1 MAWGRH
7 RDSTGTAVTLDQ
19 TDPLVGSL
27 RAHRL
32 RLTPQRLAIARAL
45 QATQG
50 HPTVQEVHAAVGVYF
65 PTMSL
70 TTVYNT
76 LRSLVAAGVI
86 SELPFARGVR
96 YDSDPTP
103 HVNLVCSECGRILD
117 AHEYDTLLRRLS
129 VSVRR
134 RNDFS
139 VEGQRFDFY
148 GHCDRCTRLVGRRR
162 GSTSPSTRQARPTP
176 LGQTR

>member
-1 MAWGRH
+1 MA
-7 RDSTGTAVTLDQ
+7 LDQ
-19 TDPLVGSL
+19 SDPVIASL

-45 QATQG
+45 QAAQG
-50 HPTVQEVHAAVGVYF
+50 HPTVQEVHAAVGVHF

-86 SELPFARGVR
+86 SELPFAHGVR

-117 AHEYDTLLRRLS
+117 AHEYDHLLRRLS
-129 VSVRR
+129 VAVSHRG
-134 RNDFS
+134 DFS
-139 VEGQRFDFY
+139 IEGQRFDFY
-148 GHCDRCTRLVGRRR
+148 GQCDDCGRRVASR
-162 GSTSPSTRQARPTP
+162 RHSATSPRRKRPV
-176 LGQTR
+176 

>member
-1 MAWGRH
+1 MP
-7 RDSTGTAVTLDQ
+7 LDHS
-19 TDPLVGSL
+19 DPVIASL

-86 SELPFARGVR
+86 SELPFAHGVR

-117 AHEYDTLLRRLS
+117 AHEYDHLLRRLS
-129 VSVRR
+129 VAVGDRE
-134 RNDFS
+134 DFS
-139 VEGQRFDFY
+139 IEGQRFDFY
-148 GHCDRCTRLVGRRR
+148 GHCDECRRPVASRRR
-162 GSTSPSTRQARPTP
+162 ASASPHRARAS
-176 LGQTR
+176 